1 MQRVNLV
8 TTTASLAVQYNHIKD
23 SQYVESQEPSNWTVS
38 WLSHQWSKKTCL
50 QIYSAKVST
59 ETIN

>member
-38 WLSHQWSKKTCL
+38 WLSHQWSKKNM
-50 QIYSAKVST
+50 SANLLC
-59 ETIN
+59 EGFNGNN